1 MKKTSIEHDFSDH
14 DQMATPLLPTD
25 NIGAAGFG
33 DLMGDAIEFA
43 IEADRRGDLL
53 RRFYARDM
61 RSMSVPREYW
71 ADDFRS
77 LIEATEAELNLP
89 SPNMPGDKT

>member
-1 MKKTSIEHDFSDH
+1 MKKTSIEHDFTDH
-14 DQMATPLLPTD
+14 DQMATPLPTD
-25 NIGAAGFG
+25 NLGAAGF
-33 DLMGDAIEFA
+33 MMCEAIKLIA
-43 IEADRRGDLL
+43 TADRRGELL

>member
-1 MKKTSIEHDFSDH
+1 MKKTSVEHDFSDH
-14 DQMATPLLPTD
+14 DQMATPLPTD
-25 NIGAAGFG
+25 NLGAAGFG

-43 IEADRRGDLL
+43 LEADRRGDLL

-71 ADDFRS
+71 TDDFRD

-89 SPNMPGDKT
+89 SPDLPGDVK